1 MLGGFS
7 VGDSALK
14 RVFVF
19 HCVLPF
25 TVLALVVLHVILVR
39 ARGQL
44 SSVGTT
50 QPLPSSVVS
59 VYPSFVVK
67 DVMALA
73 FYLFA
78 LCVLCL
84 LTPNLFVNSANYS
97 PADYF
102 STPSDISPEWYFL
115 PYFSILKAFESKAF
129 GVFVVISI
137 VLLMVILSVTHDKLS
152 SRLLTAFYKPA
163 SVSVFVSFAT
173 MSFLGRRKSTVLAG
187 FVSKVCVF

>member
-1 MLGGFS
+1 M
-7 VGDSALK
+7 GDSAVK
-14 RVFVF
+14 RFFVF
-19 HCVLPF
+19 HCILPF
-25 TVLALVVLHVILVR
+25 VVLALVTLHIILVH

-44 SSVGTT
+44 SPVSTI
-50 QPLPSSVVS
+50 QPLPRSTVG

-78 LCVLCL
+78 LCALCL
-84 LTPNLFVNSANYS
+84 LTPNLFVNLANYR

-102 STPSDISPEWYFL
+102 STPRDVSPEWYFL

-129 GVFVVISI
+129 GVFAVISI
-137 VLLMVILSVTHDKLS
+137 VLLTVVLSVTHDKLS

-163 SVSVFVSFAT
+163 SVSVFASFAI
-173 MSFLGRRKSTVLAG
+173 MSFLGQCKFTVLAS
-187 FVSKVCVF
+187 FISKVCAF